1 MPRALLSAIQIKEA
15 GRAHPRGNYPSWQS
29 RAHTA
34 ARWSVY
40 GDSTS
45 DEASDATWSGAKG
58 AAIGAA
64 IGALEAKLAKTSV
77 RLGALRGALKEGSV
91 SFMETTYNQRAA
103 RGMLDESEAKW
114 SAASGAVLGGIDG
127 AFTAPRGAKG
137 LGALQGALKQGSDR
151 YLEMDR
157 DQRAA
162 RGVLDET
169 SEAGWRVTSGA
180 VLGGIDGALETAKNA
195 RHGDGR
201 RYTFNRAINAAG
213 RGYATGG
220 AKGFINEKLAQ
231 RDARTGTRRS
241 EFTKQLRGK
250 AVSNIVDYTFDSAA
264 RKYNRSAM
272 GSDFRRVWCT
282 TGLLRVSKQRRKRLR
297 SDEGRGFQ
305 ESLFFFLCPAMSLLS
320 YEISGIERRRP

>member
-1 MPRALLSAIQIKEA
+1 MPRALLSAIQIREA
-15 GRAHPRGNYPSWQS
+15 GRAHPRGDYPSWKS
-29 RAHTA
+29 RAHA
-34 ARWSVY
+34 VARWSVY

-45 DEASDATWSGAKG
+45 DEASQATWSGVKG

-64 IGALEAKLAKTSV
+64 IGALEAKHEKSSV
-77 RLGALRGALKEGSV
+77 GLGALRGALKHGSER
-91 SFMETTYNQRAA
+91 FMEKTYNQRAA
-103 RGMLDESEAKW
+103 RGMLDESEATW

-127 AFTAPRGAKG
+127 ALAAPRGAKG

-151 YLEMDR
+151 YLERDR

-169 SEAGWRVTSGA
+169 SEAGLRAMSGA

-195 RHGDGR
+195 GPNDGHVL
-201 RYTFNRAINAAG
+201 TFDRAIKAAG

-241 EFTKQLRGK
+241 EFTKLREM
-250 AVSNIVDYTFDSAA
+250 AVSGTVDYTFDSAA

-272 GSDFRRVWCT
+272 GSDSVVFGVRR
-282 TGLLRVSKQRRKRLR
+282 
-297 SDEGRGFQ
+297 
-305 ESLFFFLCPAMSLLS
+305 AS
-320 YEISGIERRRP
+320 YV